1 MTQTALLTLIAAIAI
16 PAIAQNQN
24 PQNAAT
30 YGVNGNPATYYN
42 NNGTLMYAPYNGY
55 GAAPSMQQFGTYD
68 PAADPFYNANAACN
82 SPVMQQN
89 GWTVTRQTSPT
100 QCEWQKSK
108 MSNPQYVE
116 WLRRKQQQYAEMQ
129 QRADAVRSRT
139 EAPAARIAQPPTYVP
154 PTQVRTQPTAQQ
166 RLGTPSFI
174 PVPNM
179 PANALPNWFPN
190 WQQYQNATN
199 PRGGLNDLGR
209 RGR

>member
-1 MTQTALLTLIAAIAI
+1 MTQTALLTLIAAMAI
-16 PAIAQNQN
+16 PAFAQNQN
-24 PQNAAT
+24 PASYGAT
-30 YGVNGNPATYYN
+30 GNPAAYYN

-55 GAAPSMQQFGTYD
+55 PAAAPSTQQFGTYD
-68 PAADPFYNANAACN
+68 PSADPFYNANAACN
-82 SPVMQQN
+82 SAVMQQN
-89 GWTVTRQTSPT
+89 GWSVVRQTSPT

-129 QRADAVRSRT
+129 QRAEAVRSRT
-139 EAPAARIAQPPTYVP
+139 EVPAGRVAQPPAYVP
-154 PTQVRTQPTAQQ
+154 APQVRTQPTAQQ

-179 PANALPNWFPN
+179 PANALPGWFPT
-190 WQQYQNATN
+190 WDQYQNATN

-209 RGR
+209 RRR

>member
-1 MTQTALLTLIAAIAI
+1 MTHSTLITFVLAAL
-16 PAIAQNQN
+16 PAFSQN
-24 PQNAAT
+24 
-30 YGVNGNPATYYN
+30 VNGNPAQYYN

-55 GAAPSMQQFGTYD
+55 GVAPSTQSFGTYD

-82 SPVMQQN
+82 SAVMQQN
-89 GWTVTRQTSPT
+89 GWTPVRQTSPN

-116 WLRRKQQQYAEMQ
+116 WLRRKQQQYAEASI
-129 QRADAVRSRT
+129 RRD
-139 EAPAARIAQPPTYVP
+139 APALRVAQPPAYNP
-154 PTQVRTQPTAQQ
+154 PVVRQQVNVQQ
-166 RLGTPSFI
+166 RLGTPPWM

-179 PANALPNWFPN
+179 PANALPSWFPT

-209 RGR
+209 R